1 MGVDGPFRG
10 PKNGSLLGFAKLAEM
25 GNDLAVEMILASKR
39 VHFISGSSATKT
51 VLKM

>member
-39 VHFISGSSATKT
+39 YISSQAVRPPKLS
-51 VLKM
+51 